1 MTANLAGG
9 RQASWTV
16 EPAETT
22 STLTPL
28 VVFPHAGAGTTPYRR
43 LATECAREFR
53 PVIVRLPGRETRLR
67 EPAFRQMGSLVSA
80 MLPALLPVLEAR
92 PVLYGHSMGAL
103 VAFEAARQAS
113 RDYGLEPAHLVVS
126 GCSAPRTRTPRQIRY
141 TLSDSELWQSVC
153 DLNGMSDEIAGNVT
167 MQRLVLP
174 ALRGDFEV
182 SDTYRYSP
190 GPLLACP
197 IDALGG
203 SEDEEA
209 PVDGMPGWA
218 QETTG
223 PFRLHVLPGDHF
235 FNLDADTRLS
245 AWLPRPELAAAAR
258 GTGRT
263 AVAA

>member
-1 MTANLAGG
+1 MTANLAG
-9 RQASWTV
+9 RCPASWTV
-16 EPAETT
+16 EPVETA

-28 VVFPHAGAGTTPYRR
+28 VIFPHAGAGTTPYRR

-67 EPAFRQMGSLVSA
+67 EPGFRHMESLVST
-80 MLPALLPVLEAR
+80 MVPALLPVLEAG

-103 VAFEAARQAS
+103 VAFEVARQAS

-126 GCSAPRTRTPRQIRY
+126 GCSAPRTRTSRQIRY

-153 DLNGMSDEIAGNVT
+153 ELNGTPDEIAGNVT

-174 ALRGDFEV
+174 ALRADFEV

-190 GPLLACP
+190 APLLACP

-203 SEDEEA
+203 SDDQEA

-218 QETTG
+218 KETTG

-235 FNLDADTRLS
+235 FNLDPDTRMS
-245 AWLPRPELAAAAR
+245 AWLPRPELATAAR